1 MPKPGVVLSLCM
13 CWGPT
18 GCSWPC
24 LRREHEAGGT
34 VGRCSYKV
42 CYSICSSPMDLQLVS
57 CCTNSPSSMKAA
69 FCTCFCALMR
79 TICQDTPQ
87 IPCWHGDPLWCW
99 SGSFSAIAPRL
110 YVDRELWSLYLQ
122 TWACRG
128 KTWIL
133 HDIVD
138 GTSCIFML
146 STNLVMIFNMT
157 FRIPTSMRAMLN
169 TQTFIKS
176 SLPRPGFCPASVQRR
191 PGVREAQFQH
201 ILQLMWFGSSL

>member
-1 MPKPGVVLSLCM
+1 
-13 CWGPT
+13 
-18 GCSWPC
+18 
-24 LRREHEAGGT
+24 
-34 VGRCSYKV
+34 
-42 CYSICSSPMDLQLVS
+42 MDLQLVS
-57 CCTNSPSSMKAA
+57 FGTNTPSSMKTS
-69 FCTCFCALMR
+69 FCTCALMR
-79 TICQDTPQ
+79 TICQGTPQ
-87 IPCWHGDPLWCW
+87 IPCWHSDPLWCW

-201 ILQLMWFGSSL
+201 ILQLMWSGSSLWLEVTSVVRTFLRIHVWSWENVDRWGEAELLRFP